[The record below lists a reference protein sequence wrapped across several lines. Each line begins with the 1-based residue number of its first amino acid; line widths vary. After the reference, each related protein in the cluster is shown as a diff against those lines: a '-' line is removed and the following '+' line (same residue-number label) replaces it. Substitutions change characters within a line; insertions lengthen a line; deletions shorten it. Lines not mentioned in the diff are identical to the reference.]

1 LLSENIERAFDA
13 YEISFVKHPLTQSLT
28 MKFWRPDSPWQTK
41 PLYTGSTRTI
51 GVFEGRV
58 LDLTF
63 RDRAGFHTP
72 FLRGLAYQAF
82 QAHVKWRYIPSCRK
96 LHFDFT
102 SDDSLSVFNKE
113 RMVYL
118 QFKAIAD
125 AEQAEQ
131 SAEEDAEDY
140 VSIGCGDRHG
150 SDNNSDEDEDEDEDE
165 EEGWQDRSSAQTEQP
180 EGLATTSTV
189 RGEELVVV
197 TDSNADKESNNKRQR
212 NV

>member
-1 LLSENIERAFDA
+1 
-13 YEISFVKHPLTQSLT
+13 
-28 MKFWRPDSPWQTK
+28 M
-41 PLYTGSTRTI
+41 
-51 GVFEGRV
+51 
-58 LDLTF
+58 
-63 RDRAGFHTP
+63 
-72 FLRGLAYQAF
+72 
-82 QAHVKWRYIPSCRK
+82 
-96 LHFDFT
+96 
-102 SDDSLSVFNKE
+102 
-113 RMVYL
+113 YL